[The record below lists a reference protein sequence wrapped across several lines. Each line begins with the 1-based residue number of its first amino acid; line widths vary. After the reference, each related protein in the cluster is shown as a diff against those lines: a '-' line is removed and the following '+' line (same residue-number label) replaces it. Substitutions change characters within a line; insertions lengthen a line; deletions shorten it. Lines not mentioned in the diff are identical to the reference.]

1 MVLLGE
7 VEGPRV
13 GSKAEAGEGAASC
26 DFSQNMQQNGAK
38 LIHYWSSKEFEL
50 VNISIEQL
58 LRKGS

>member
-13 GSKAEAGEGAASC
+13 GSKTEAGEGASY

-50 VNISIEQL
+50 VQISIEQL